1 MIGAAQ
7 SISLVA
13 DGGLIAS
20 PCFQKYLKTG
30 NVTELDATNQTLQ
43 AQQIDNVQAQFGS
56 NPYAYTP
63 IDANTS
69 VTASEVYEPDVLGVS
84 LYRKSICLFI
94 YCSYS
99 VLLGSL
105 IMLPFITV
113 KALLIV

>member
-13 DGGLIAS
+13 DGSLIAS
-20 PCFQKYLKTG
+20 PCFQKYLRTS

-84 LYRKSICLFI
+84 LYKKKVFIYLFI
-94 YCSYS
+94 YLFTIHIACFLD
-99 VLLGSL
+99 LLL
-105 IMLPFITV
+105 CC
-113 KALLIV
+113 LL